1 MIMIQFREE
10 DHARNMHL
18 LRTIKKNLHELCD
31 NLEKSEEEAH
41 GERRYIIDQFDERP
55 RHHEMDER
63 RGGGR
68 GGMMGRRDNRSMDRE
83 YPEYPIDE
91 RGGGGRY
98 SY

>member
-18 LRTIKKNLHELCD
+18 LRTIKKNLHELCE
-31 NLEKSEEEAH
+31 NLEKSEEENF

-55 RHHEMDER
+55 RHHEIDER

-68 GGMMGRRDNRSMDRE
+68 GGMMGRRDDRSTDRH

-91 RGGGGRY
+91 RGGGRY
-98 SY
+98 NY